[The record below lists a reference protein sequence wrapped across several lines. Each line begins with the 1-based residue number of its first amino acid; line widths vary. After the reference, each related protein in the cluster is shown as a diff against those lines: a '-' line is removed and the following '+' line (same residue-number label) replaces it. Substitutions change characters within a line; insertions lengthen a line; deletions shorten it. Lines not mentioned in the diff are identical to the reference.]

1 MFCGCKSPAERLLEL
16 NLWPATSTKPTLAF
30 TIELM
35 SFAQMIILNCYASLY
50 DIVSFLKAT
59 RIKQRQVYYSLIV
72 PLKHLPSFYNV
83 FYQDKDIYKQFTTAF
98 PQYR

>member
-16 NLWPATSTKPTLAF
+16 NLWPATPTKPTLAF

-35 SFAQMIILNCYASLY
+35 SLAQMIILNSYASLY

-59 RIKQRQVYYSLIV
+59 RIKQHEVYYSLIV
-72 PLKHLPSFYNV
+72 PLNIYNH
-83 FYQDKDIYKQFTTAF
+83 FTMFFTRTKTF
-98 PQYR
+98 KSSISTV